1 MATPVDLAALVVS
14 GLAAAFAT
22 FPGAVCTGD
31 YTKSGGTVFAA
42 GISFLITP
50 LPAGDCDGVFAKA
63 GDQRALVRVS
73 EIGTA
78 FQPAAGDYIAC
89 GCGSTKYT
97 VISGVLDVTQSYW
110 TIFCRRSYT

>member
-1 MATPVDLAALVVS
+1 MAGSADIAGAVLAAVN
-14 GLAAAFAT
+14 AAFAC
-22 FPGAVCTGD
+22 FAGIVCVGD
-31 YTKSGGTVFAA
+31 YTKSGGTVLAS
-42 GISFLITP
+42 GVNFLIAEVP
-50 LPAGDCDGVFAKA
+50 PGDCDGVFVKA

-97 VISGVLDVTQSYW
+97 IISGVLDPTQMFWSL
-110 TIFCRRSYT
+110 FCRRTYT